1 MYVVWNI
8 ELSPRKGAQYGF
20 DVPNQKENENN
31 WKENERKRKTMLKGK
46 WKQCYMI
53 CLVPIPEMV
62 F

>member
-20 DVPNQKENENN
+20 DLPNR
-31 WKENERKRKTMLKGK
+31 KENERKRKTMLKGK
-46 WKQCYMI
+46 WKQCYMT